1 MTLLGPATLAE
12 IRARGWTV
20 PVVMASGF
28 SAEAVPESVR
38 LSAFVQKPFSREVL
52 EEALA
57 SVLAEPAASS

>member
-1 MTLLGPATLAE
+1 
-12 IRARGWTV
+12 
-20 PVVMASGF
+20 MASGF

-57 SVLAEPAASS
+57 SVLSEPASSS